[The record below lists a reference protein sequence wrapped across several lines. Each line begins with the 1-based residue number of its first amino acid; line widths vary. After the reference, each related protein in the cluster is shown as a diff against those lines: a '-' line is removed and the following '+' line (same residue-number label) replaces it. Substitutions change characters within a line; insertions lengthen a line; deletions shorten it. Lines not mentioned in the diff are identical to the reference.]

1 MYPNRNGQ
9 FNHPRDP
16 KFSPRPQLTLSRSMF
31 PSYDSYMDAERLV
44 LGIVEGKIGEPKRE
58 KDGSVNYGEILD
70 VVDAENID
78 LKYMGYEHIVEIFLR
93 HSPSVFAL
101 DGDNLVSTRPVGAGN
116 NMEPP
121 ELLYF
126 GTVFGVAAQA
136 YGKGLQSKRHPYV
149 ILQTSLDAAT
159 ASAKI
164 FSQNTNDK
172 AVVIVVQAKQ
182 AYAKGVKFLQGNR
195 EGQVMTEYI
204 SRGFLSFDPRILV
217 EIDSALGATRM

>member
-9 FNHPRDP
+9 FNHPRDT
-16 KFSPRPQLTLSRSMF
+16 KLSPRPSLSISRSMF
-31 PSYDSYMDAERLV
+31 PSFDSYKDAERLV

-58 KDGSVNYGEILD
+58 KDGSINYGEVLD

-93 HSPSVFAL
+93 HSPSIFAL
-101 DGDNLVSTRPVGAGN
+101 DGDNLISTRQLGAGN
-116 NMEPP
+116 SIEPP

-149 ILQTSLDAAT
+149 ILQTSLEAAT
-159 ASAKI
+159 ASANV

-172 AVVIVVQAKQ
+172 AVVITVQAKQ
-182 AYAKGVKFLQGNR
+182 AYAKGVKFFQGNR
-195 EGQVMTEYI
+195 EGQIMTEYI
-204 SRGFLSFDPRILV
+204 SRGFLTFAPRVMV
-217 EIDSALGATRM
+217 EIDSALGATRT